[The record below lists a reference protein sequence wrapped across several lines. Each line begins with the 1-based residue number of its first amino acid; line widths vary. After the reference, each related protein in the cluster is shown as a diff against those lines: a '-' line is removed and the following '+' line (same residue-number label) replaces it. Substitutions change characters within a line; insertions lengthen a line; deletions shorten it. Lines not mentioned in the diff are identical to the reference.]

1 MLSPF
6 LRRFPLL
13 LLGMKFLLGLLFHK
27 VLGLVL
33 PLGPYTSLTHR
44 LLFHYIV
51 CLKHTLHPFDP
62 KGTLS
67 AYCSSLRG
75 SLHGPFSFQVYVGCR
90 SDRRKV
96 LPSIWLSLMMGDHAS
111 SMFLGRHGPCIL

>member
-1 MLSPF
+1 MLAPF

-33 PLGPYTSLTHR
+33 SLGPYIFLTRILPFHCIVHLRRISR
-44 LLFHYIV
+44 L
-51 CLKHTLHPFDP
+51 FDP

-67 AYCSSLRG
+67 EYCSSLRG
-75 SLHGPFSFQVYVGCR
+75 NLHGPFSFQIYAGCR
-90 SDRRKV
+90 SGIRRV
-96 LPSIWLSLMMGDHAS
+96 LPSIWLSLVMGDHA
-111 SMFLGRHGPCIL
+111 